1 MMEELQWKLLELD
14 IPFSAEGNRVRCFP
28 HVINLAVKAG
38 IDAHTKVT
46 VPPPMP
52 PSSVP
57 PPSVPPSSVPPPSTG
72 PAAPT
77 NGASARQ
84 YAQALA
90 NNPIA
95 SCRSLVAQCRASGQR
110 REDFASCI
118 KEGNESG
125 AFKLSVWQLLRD
137 VDTRWSSTF
146 FMMNRVLDLY
156 PAIDAYLSKTK
167 QSAIAHY
174 KLTAVQLEVLED
186 ICIFL
191 AIPHSVQEL
200 LSGQK
205 TPTLSAVLP
214 AYEELLE
221 MLKLFRVQTPRL
233 AHMAD
238 AAIAKIEE
246 YVARSRKTKIYALAM
261 STGGSRE
268 YVQSCAFVLSRLLV
282 FF

>member
-1 MMEELQWKLLELD
+1 
-14 IPFSAEGNRVRCFP
+14 
-28 HVINLAVKAG
+28 
-38 IDAHTKVT
+38 
-46 VPPPMP
+46 
-52 PSSVP
+52 
-57 PPSVPPSSVPPPSTG
+57 
-72 PAAPT
+72 
-77 NGASARQ
+77 
-84 YAQALA
+84 
-90 NNPIA
+90 
-95 SCRSLVAQCRASGQR
+95 
-110 REDFASCI
+110 
-118 KEGNESG
+118 
-125 AFKLSVWQLLRD
+125 
-137 VDTRWSSTF
+137 
-146 FMMNRVLDLY
+146 
-156 PAIDAYLSKTK
+156 
-167 QSAIAHY
+167 SAIAHY

-261 STGGSRE
+261 IINPTSKLSWIEEHWSSEEAQEARE
-268 YVQSCAFVLSRLLV
+268 SMYKAVRSS
-282 FF
+282 